1 MNEEKRQRSVE
12 AVLFENSADN
22 DALVSVLLE
31 LGLFANPVSLA
42 EIKETLSMNGVPDG
56 DVESLAKE
64 LFDAHR
70 AAVPDAAGT
79 PVASRRVP
87 RRPPASNIDS
97 SPVELSDPK
106 AIHKMATGA
115 RAFAEKVK
123 GKHIVGFLGVTGVG
137 KTTFMRYLLGHRMA
151 LHKYITDGGHE
162 ITVID
167 SDVPSDNLVIGHE
180 KESQTQEPFM
190 ERAPAM
196 GDNVYLVDL
205 PGDFDT
211 SMQTSVLLRH
221 ALTKA
226 FVLRNAASV
235 RLVMMLSC
243 EVLSVKRGASVED
256 DLADV
261 LNLFPDSQTQSC
273 MLTLVS
279 PVGRDSLGAN
289 LRNLTEQ
296 STIGH
301 IRSIRCE
308 VEGLTRGREC
318 TQTTSF
324 FTKLNASLHETELA
338 LQAGRAP
345 TSPICYAANPLR
357 GDELDTVRR
366 FVMSRP
372 ACSDRSFN
380 VAIPSKVSDVLLDAC
395 RRLLD
400 RAVAALNSLKS
411 SPCDDLEGGAV

>member
-1 MNEEKRQRSVE
+1 
-12 AVLFENSADN
+12 
-22 DALVSVLLE
+22 
-31 LGLFANPVSLA
+31 
-42 EIKETLSMNGVPDG
+42 
-56 DVESLAKE
+56 
-64 LFDAHR
+64 
-70 AAVPDAAGT
+70 
-79 PVASRRVP
+79 
-87 RRPPASNIDS
+87 
-97 SPVELSDPK
+97 
-106 AIHKMATGA
+106 
-115 RAFAEKVK
+115 
-123 GKHIVGFLGVTGVG
+123 
-137 KTTFMRYLLGHRMA
+137 
-151 LHKYITDGGHE
+151 
-162 ITVID
+162 
-167 SDVPSDNLVIGHE
+167 
-180 KESQTQEPFM
+180 M
-190 ERAPAM
+190 ERAAAEM

-211 SMQTSVLLRH
+211 SSQTSVLLRH

-357 GDELDTVRR
+357 GDELDTVRASLNER
-366 FVMSRP
+366 KLIERAKGLLMAHRHLSEEEAHKTMRQM
-372 ACSDRSFN
+372 AMNQNRRLIE
-380 VAIPSKVSDVLLDAC
+380 VAEAVLAMADVLPE
-395 RRLLD
+395 RPR
-400 RAVAALNSLKS
+400 
-411 SPCDDLEGGAV
+411 